1 MRRKTPK
8 ISSGNMKLNL
18 QWKRNRLPVKMLE
31 AKEVIVRE
39 RFIENYKE
47 EIKGLRCVYQSR
59 KKLVGRMIKG

>member
-1 MRRKTPK
+1 
-8 ISSGNMKLNL
+8 
-18 QWKRNRLPVKMLE
+18 MLE